1 MRFVEEMDLAD
12 IAGGDGD
19 VRANGEDPSVSSGR
33 SNTCPAGSNF
43 MSAHLTHEELTD
55 NLLGVSSITVNAHLL
70 NCPAC
75 TRELD
80 GMKTSITAFRD
91 AAHAWNERRSGH
103 EPQRIDST
111 HPSEKIMGCR
121 LGAGNRRRVAV
132 CSGLCLL
139 PAQPKWDE
147 FRTREHG
154 SVFKDQ
160 RAGNWDGERF
170 TDRTRQ

>member
-1 MRFVEEMDLAD
+1 
-12 IAGGDGD
+12 
-19 VRANGEDPSVSSGR
+19 
-33 SNTCPAGSNF
+33 
-43 MSAHLTHEELTD
+43 MSAHLTHAELTD
-55 NLLGVSSITVNAHLL
+55 NLLGVSSMTVNAHLL
-70 NCPAC
+70 SCPAC

-91 AAHAWNERRSGH
+91 AAHAWNEDALATSRSASIR
-103 EPQRIDST
+103 Q
-111 HPSEKIMGCR
+111 HPSEKIMGFQ